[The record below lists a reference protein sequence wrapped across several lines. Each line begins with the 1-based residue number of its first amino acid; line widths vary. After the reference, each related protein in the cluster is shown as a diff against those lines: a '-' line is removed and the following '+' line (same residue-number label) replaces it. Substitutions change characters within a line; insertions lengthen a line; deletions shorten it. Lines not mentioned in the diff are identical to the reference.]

1 METYT
6 QADLTKIIRNHG
18 HWVRRDIDGWERMR
32 ADLTGA
38 DLAVANLAGA
48 DLTGADLA
56 VANLAGANL
65 TGAILAG
72 AILAVAN
79 LAGAN
84 LTGAILAGA
93 ILAGANLAGAELF
106 VPMACP
112 DAGAFIGWKKAR
124 DQIVKLEITE
134 DAKRSSATG
143 RKCRCSKA
151 RVLEIQNMDGSKAEV
166 CSVSSNRDRNFVYTV
181 GAVVEVPDFD
191 KNRWN
196 ECAAGIHFFIN
207 RQEAV
212 RYIG

>member
-32 ADLTGA
+32 ANLAGVNLVGA
-38 DLAVANLAGA
+38 DLAEANLAGA
-48 DLTGADLA
+48 DLAE
-56 VANLAGANL
+56 ANLAGADLYKANLYKANLVGANLVGADLAEADL
-65 TGAILAG
+65 TGAD
-72 AILAVAN
+72 
-79 LAGAN
+79 
-84 LTGAILAGA
+84 LTGAD
-93 ILAGANLAGAELF
+93 LF

-151 RVLEIQNMDGSKAEV
+151 RVLEIQNMDGS
-166 CSVSSNRDRNFVYTV
+166 NGRTMGR
-181 GAVVEVPDFD
+181 
-191 KNRWN
+191 
-196 ECAAGIHFFIN
+196 
-207 RQEAV
+207 
-212 RYIG
+212 